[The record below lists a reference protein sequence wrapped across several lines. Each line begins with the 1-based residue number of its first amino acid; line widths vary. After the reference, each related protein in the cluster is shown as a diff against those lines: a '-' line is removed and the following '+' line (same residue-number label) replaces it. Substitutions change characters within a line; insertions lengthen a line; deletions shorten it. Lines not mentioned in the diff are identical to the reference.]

1 MDNNAQ
7 QQKATIERL
16 ESEIKE
22 NQKGIVKISIV
33 SAIVVIITVIGWIA
47 DSRLLLILGILAT
60 IVFIIILF
68 GCIQGIGK
76 FKQDLEKA
84 KTNYEAYEK
93 EQERLKVIREAERKA
108 NIRVEAAK
116 HPQCP
121 MCGSLQTRRISTAN
135 RAVSVYAVG
144 LASDKIGKQY
154 ECLKCKHKW

>member
-1 MDNNAQ
+1 MSISGISKFQ
-7 QQKATIERL
+7 QE
-16 ESEIKE
+16 
-22 NQKGIVKISIV
+22 
-33 SAIVVIITVIGWIA
+33 
-47 DSRLLLILGILAT
+47 
-60 IVFIIILF
+60 
-68 GCIQGIGK
+68 
-76 FKQDLEKA
+76 LEKV
-84 KTNYEAYEK
+84 KTNYDAYEK

-135 RAVSVYAVG
+135 RAVSVYTVG